1 MEAIIAIIAT
11 VAPGVVSVLGIIATV
26 LVGAYKLVKTIND
39 FRSEKDKLVEELRT
53 SDTQYKQYIMEL
65 IAQNKELAEKNA
77 ALTDY
82 LAHVKGYSATHK
94 KEV

>member
-1 MEAIIAIIAT
+1 MESIIAIIST
-11 VAPGVVSVLGIIATV
+11 VAPGVVSVLGIIASV
-26 LVGAYKLVKTIND
+26 LIGGYKLVKAIND
-39 FRSEKDKLVEELRT
+39 FRSEKDKLIEELRT
-53 SDTQYKQYIMEL
+53 SDTQYKKYIMEL
-65 IAQNKELAEKNA
+65 VAQNKELAEKNA

>member
-11 VAPGVVSVLGIIATV
+11 VAPGVVSVLGIIASV
-26 LVGAYKLVKTIND
+26 LIGGYKLVKAIND
-39 FRSEKDKLVEELRT
+39 FRNEKDKLVEELRT
-53 SDTQYKQYIMEL
+53 SDTQYKKYIMEL
-65 IAQNKELAEKNA
+65 VAQNKELAEKNA

>member
-1 MEAIIAIIAT
+1 MESIIAIIAT

-39 FRSEKDKLVEELRT
+39 FHSEKEKLVEELRT

-65 IAQNKELAEKNA
+65 VAQNKELAEKNA
-77 ALTDY
+77 ALTDF
-82 LAHVKGYSATHK
+82 LANVKGYSTTHK
-94 KEV
+94 KGV

>member
-26 LVGAYKLVKTIND
+26 LVGAYKLVKAIND
-39 FRSEKDKLVEELRT
+39 FRGEKDKLIEELRA
-53 SDTQYKQYIMEL
+53 SDSQYKQNIMTL
-65 IAQNKELAEKNA
+65 IEQNKELAEKNA

-82 LAHVKGYSATHK
+82 LAHIKGYSATHK

>member
-11 VAPGVVSVLGIIATV
+11 VAPGVVSVLGIIASV
-26 LVGAYKLVKTIND
+26 LIGGYKLVKAIND
-39 FRSEKDKLVEELRT
+39 FRNEKDKLVEELRT

-65 IAQNKELAEKNA
+65 VAQNKELAEKNA

-82 LAHVKGYSATHK
+82 LAHIKGYSATHK
-94 KEV
+94 KGV